1 MEKLYINKEDCCG
14 CSACL
19 NICPKH
25 AIYMKHDEKDICIL
39 KLEKIHALIA
49 DYAKRFVH

>member
-25 AIYMKHDEKDICIL
+25 AIYMKHR
-39 KLEKIHALIA
+39 KLRKV
-49 DYAKRFVH
+49 FVYHRQCVTVSQLRRRCHGL

>member
-19 NICPKH
+19 SICPKH
-25 AIYMKHDEKDICIL
+25 AIY
-39 KLEKIHALIA
+39 ALIA